1 MDSTPKK
8 YKVDKNLEEW
18 IKDRDPSD
26 FPKSHFPYSEMY
38 TSTKNHLA
46 KIHDEVERGA
56 LFHDIE
62 ELLKEGT
69 LQVGQISYL
78 NQHGQEHVS
87 QVIDRATCFLGTQ
100 ACELTAY
107 EGYLLLMAIQFHD
120 VGNIFGRKNHEKKC
134 HLIMKDIGPH
144 AGIDTVEQRAIIKI
158 AAVHGG
164 LCEEDKDTIS
174 SLAEHVDLLG
184 QNDVRMRFLAAVLRF
199 ADELADDKSRAS
211 RYLLEKKDIPTSSII
226 YHHYSSCLHSVILK
240 KDAIKLAF
248 EVDECLAA
256 EPFDKCGVKV
266 FIIDEIYSRTVKMF
280 YEQLYCLRFMRN
292 FVDERPVRVQVQF
305 FNDDDVLDDVV
316 KIQYSLEEKGYPLY
330 SGDSIYEICP
340 ELKKWSGDNLK
351 KILNDRKESIK

>member
-18 IKDRDPSD
+18 IKDRDLAD
-26 FPKSHFPYSEMY
+26 FPKSNLSYSEMY

-62 ELLKEGT
+62 ELLKKGE
-69 LQVGQISYL
+69 LLPGQISYL
-78 NQHGQEHVS
+78 NQHGKDHVA
-87 QVIDRATCFLGTQ
+87 QVIDRASCFLGTQ

-120 VGNIFGRKNHEKKC
+120 VGNIFGRKNHEQKC
-134 HLIMKDIGPH
+134 HRVMKDIGPH
-144 AGIDTVEQRAIIKI
+144 AGIDAVEQRAIIKI

-164 LCEEDKDTIS
+164 LCAEDKDTIS
-174 SLAEHVDLLG
+174 SLAEHMDLLG
-184 QNDVRMRFLAAVLRF
+184 QNAVRMRFLAAVLRF

-211 RYLLEKKDIPTSSII
+211 SYLLEKKELPASSLI
-226 YHHYSSCLHSVILK
+226 YHHYSSCLHSVILR
-240 KDAIKLAF
+240 KDEIKLAF
-248 EVDECLAA
+248 EIDESLAA
-256 EPFDKCGVKV
+256 EHFDKCGNKV
-266 FIIDEIYSRTVKMF
+266 FFIDEIYSRTVKMF

-292 FVDERPVRVQVQF
+292 FVGARPIRVQVQF

-330 SGDSIYEICP
+330 SVASIYEICP

-351 KILNDRKESIK
+351 KILNDRKEIIK